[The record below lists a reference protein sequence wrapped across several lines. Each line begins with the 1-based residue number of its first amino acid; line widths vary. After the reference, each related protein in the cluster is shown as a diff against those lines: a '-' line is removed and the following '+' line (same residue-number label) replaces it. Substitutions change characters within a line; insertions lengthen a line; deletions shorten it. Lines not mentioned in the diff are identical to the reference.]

1 MIDSIF
7 AWLCSYEFS
16 FWHLPLWFFA
26 SVIYYFLW
34 DLVIDHYK
42 PYPWCALCDV
52 MLNNV
57 SYQLHIHPFDYQ
69 GIYDELSK
77 NEQELRFS

>member
-7 AWLCSYEFS
+7 LGYALMS
-16 FWHLPLWFFA
+16 FHFGIYRFGFA

-42 PYPWCALCDV
+42 PYP
-52 MLNNV
+52 
-57 SYQLHIHPFDYQ
+57 
-69 GIYDELSK
+69 
-77 NEQELRFS
+77 

>member
-1 MIDSIF
+1 MALIDSIF
-7 AWLCSYEFS
+7 AWLGSYEFS

-42 PYPWCALCDV
+42 PYP
-52 MLNNV
+52 
-57 SYQLHIHPFDYQ
+57 
-69 GIYDELSK
+69 
-77 NEQELRFS
+77 

>member
-42 PYPWCALCDV
+42 PYPWCALYLL
-52 MLNNV
+52 MLNVIAYASPIKCLSFEGLFNEV
-57 SYQLHIHPFDYQ
+57 SRND
-69 GIYDELSK
+69 
-77 NEQELRFS
+77 

>member
-1 MIDSIF
+1 MRTWKGREVDISKRCLKR
-7 AWLCSYEFS
+7 ALQNVV
-16 FWHLPLWFFA
+16 LLG
-26 SVIYYFLW
+26 
-34 DLVIDHYK
+34 
-42 PYPWCALCDV
+42 ALCDV

>member
-7 AWLCSYEFS
+7 SWLCSYEFS

-42 PYPWCALCDV
+42 PYPKCALYVLC
-52 MLNNV
+52 
-57 SYQLHIHPFDYQ
+57 
-69 GIYDELSK
+69 
-77 NEQELRFS
+77 